1 MHLMNDRTCKK
12 NDIISF
18 WYIYRENNTIN
29 EKRICSVLQIRAF
42 SAALVTVARAQ
53 LPNLC
58 NKVLLTPPST
68 LQVIQQQR
76 YCALLVP
83 PLQW

>member
-1 MHLMNDRTCKK
+1 MNDRTCKK

-29 EKRICSVLQIRAF
+29 EKREFAAYFRAF

-58 NKVLLTPPST
+58 NNVLLTPPSM